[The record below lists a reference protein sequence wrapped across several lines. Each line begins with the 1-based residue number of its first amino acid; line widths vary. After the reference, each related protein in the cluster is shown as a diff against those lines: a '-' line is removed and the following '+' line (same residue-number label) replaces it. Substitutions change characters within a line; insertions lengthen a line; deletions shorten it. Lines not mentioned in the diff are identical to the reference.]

1 MLNDLKQPAKDWL
14 ADAME
19 NLSGL
24 LGDGDDPSFTLDV
37 FGAEI
42 EIRLNKLPGHFER
55 VQVEVPNAEV
65 SGAGTASAGLPGYTA
80 GTTE

>member
-1 MLNDLKQPAKDWL
+1 MLNDLQQPAKDWL

-24 LGDGDDPSFTLDV
+24 LGDGENPSFTLDV

-55 VQVEVPNAEV
+55 VQIDVPNAEV
-65 SGAGTASAGLPGYTA
+65 RGAAPNGKQAKP
-80 GTTE
+80 

>member
-24 LGDGDDPSFTLDV
+24 LSDGDDP
-37 FGAEI
+37 
-42 EIRLNKLPGHFER
+42 
-55 VQVEVPNAEV
+55 
-65 SGAGTASAGLPGYTA
+65 
-80 GTTE
+80 

>member
-19 NLSGL
+19 NLSNL
-24 LGDGDDPSFTLDV
+24 LGDGEEPAFALNV

-42 EIRLNKLPGHFER
+42 EIRLTKLPGHSELT
-55 VQVEVPNAEV
+55 QIEVPNKN
-65 SGAGTASAGLPGYTA
+65 
-80 GTTE
+80 

>member
-19 NLSGL
+19 NLGGL
-24 LGDGDDPSFTLDV
+24 LGDGDDPSFTLVV

-55 VQVEVPNAEV
+55 VQIEVPNGRAMR
-65 SGAGTASAGLPGYTA
+65 AGTGCTA
-80 GTTE
+80 EAKRGDADGR

>member
-14 ADAME
+14 ADAIE

-55 VQVEVPNAEV
+55 AQIEVPNAELT
-65 SGAGTASAGLPGYTA
+65 GAPLGAPGA
-80 GTTE
+80 RRPVARPVE

>member
-55 VQVEVPNAEV
+55 VQIEVPNAEV
-65 SGAGTASAGLPGYTA
+65 TGGPLAARPVD
-80 GTTE
+80 